1 VYERIRRAST
11 QRRPPRIALVP
22 NFSTRPTCGQ
32 RPDHYPHAS
41 LPPRRPKIT
50 GGWSRSRQDRP
61 VGGSAREAKAGVTPF
76 ARPSAARLHVSECA
90 ERLPVERLVQLSLL
104 VDAQGDGRAASLRGA
119 ASEAAG
125 TSLITSGLVRASR
138 SRVELEVRRPPWPLA
153 GTRHL
158 PRHGMD
164 YGRVGL
170 QCRGQPLRSTRPLRQ
185 LLRKEPE
192 RRSRPLPLRDGAAS
206 TIPRG
211 GE

>member
-1 VYERIRRAST
+1 M
-11 QRRPPRIALVP
+11 
-22 NFSTRPTCGQ
+22 RPTP
-32 RPDHYPHAS
+32 RPLPARVPAAAS
-41 LPPRRPKIT
+41 AKIT